1 MSLTPPSPQEKRS
14 HHRTFRMARKRW
26 LTVPESRP
34 PTTRRS
40 GSAGGRARVGPTPT
54 GGPQGRGPSPR
65 VGSNTSVA
73 EPPSVLSYTLMHT
86 HAYSCA
92 TRMHTHAC
100 HTPPTHVHAPHT
112 SHTRACTT
120 HMPHVP
126 MLHMHTHKHAHSH
139 NRTGLQGGGIKPG
152 SSPGF
157 QRVTALTRG
166 RRRRKGQGEEKGS

>member
-40 GSAGGRARVGPTPT
+40 GSAGGRARVGPTPA
-54 GGPQGRGPSPR
+54 GGPQERGPSPR

-92 TRMHTHAC
+92 TRMHMHVTHHLHTC
-100 HTPPTHVHAPHT
+100 MYHTPHTHVHAPHT
-112 SHTRACTT
+112 PTRVCAPHTCHMCTCCTCTLTNT
-120 HMPHVP
+120 HI
-126 MLHMHTHKHAHSH
+126 
-139 NRTGLQGGGIKPG
+139 RTIAQGSREEVSNQDPRR
-152 SSPGF
+152 GF
-157 QRVTALTRG
+157 
-166 RRRRKGQGEEKGS
+166 GESRL